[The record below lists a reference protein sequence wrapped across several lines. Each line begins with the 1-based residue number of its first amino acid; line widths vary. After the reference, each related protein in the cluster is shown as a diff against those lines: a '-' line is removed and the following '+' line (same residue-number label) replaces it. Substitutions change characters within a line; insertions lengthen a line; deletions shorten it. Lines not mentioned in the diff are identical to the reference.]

1 MKILIYKNYEKL
13 QNVKTFTKKALID
26 SKSHVTI
33 IQQLFIGLIHIVCKR
48 VHKVAKRECWKN
60 KDQWKC
66 LKKNKNE
73 SWATPLI
80 LNDYDKTA
88 LEKIFFETSVI
99 FFK

>member
-1 MKILIYKNYEKL
+1 MRGKIRSKPSYSKTSKGGFENQSRMKILIYKNYEKL

-73 SWATPLI
+73 S
-80 LNDYDKTA
+80 
-88 LEKIFFETSVI
+88 
-99 FFK
+99 

>member
-1 MKILIYKNYEKL
+1 MRGKIRSKPSYSKTSNGGFENQSRMKILIYKNYEKL

-26 SKSHVTI
+26 SKIHVTI

-73 SWATPLI
+73 S
-80 LNDYDKTA
+80 
-88 LEKIFFETSVI
+88 
-99 FFK
+99 

>member
-1 MKILIYKNYEKL
+1 MRGKIRSKPSYSKTSNEGFENQSRMKILIYKNYEKL

-73 SWATPLI
+73 S
-80 LNDYDKTA
+80 
-88 LEKIFFETSVI
+88 
-99 FFK
+99 